1 MTSGTTVVGARVFDG
16 REVRPET
23 SVRFVGGLVTVCAAR
38 DVTRDGDAVVD
49 GTGRTLLPA

>member
-1 MTSGTTVVGARVFDG
+1 MTTGTTIVGARVFDG